1 MSFEN
6 ETSYDINN
14 LPSIGQQAP
23 HFKGLSTQGDITL
36 DDYKGQW
43 MLLFAYPYD
52 FSPVSTSEF
61 ITLQENYEELKDLQI
76 SVVGLS
82 VDSIASHIAW
92 LTSIESSFN
101 TNIEFPLIAD
111 SSKQI
116 SKNYGILSKED
127 DNQSATRAVL
137 IIDDNLVVRSI
148 MYYPA
153 AIGRNVKEI
162 IRMVKAIKTSDEND
176 AITPE
181 NWQPGDKVLA
191 LPPSNVKDA
200 KGRVKGDNY
209 KCKTWY
215 YCEKDIEHKTKKIY
229 NAFLQDE

>member
-1 MSFEN
+1 MSFESGIN
-6 ETSYDINN
+6 YDINN
-14 LPSIGQQAP
+14 LPIIGQQAP
-23 HFKGLSTQGDITL
+23 HFKGLSTKGDITL

-43 MLLFAYPYD
+43 MLLFAYPSD

-61 ITLQENYEELKDLQI
+61 ITLQENCNELKDLQI

-82 VDSIASHIAW
+82 VDSISSHIA
-92 LTSIESSFN
+92 LLKSIESSFN
-101 TNIEFPLIAD
+101 INIEFPLIAD

-127 DNQSATRAVL
+127 AHQSATRAIL

-148 MYYPA
+148 MYYPTS
-153 AIGRNVKEI
+153 IGRNVNEI
-162 IRMVKAIKTSDEND
+162 IRIIKALKTTDEND
-176 AITPE
+176 SIAPE
-181 NWQPGDKVLA
+181 NWQPGDKVLSI
-191 LPPSNVKDA
+191 PPTNFKDA
-200 KGRVKGDNY
+200 NGHINDTNY
-209 KCKTWY
+209 NCKTWY